1 MYVGSSNRVTTKEPD
16 ASSTTSLQGR
26 TIRISCRG
34 RLLDLTRQYSVELLV
49 AHFHSVRH
57 TRRHRRIAIR
67 LRSILDRSRHAR
79 DPVGLVER
87 DRDNR
92 RLTSH
97 RSTHVA
103 RVEDL
108 RMHDLR
114 MQRDLQHLSREP
126 KLLAVLVISPA
137 PAILPTHMS
146 RPLAHR
152 HRPSGH
158 GR

>member
-1 MYVGSSNRVTTKEPD
+1 MQR
-16 ASSTTSLQGR
+16 
-26 TIRISCRG
+26 
-34 RLLDLTRQYSVELLV
+34 DLTRQYSVELLV
-49 AHFHSVRH
+49 AHLHSVSH
-57 TRRHRRIAIR
+57 ARRYRRIAVR
-67 LRSILDRSRHAR
+67 LRSKLDRGRHVR

-97 RSTHVA
+97 RSTQIA

-114 MQRDLQHLSREP
+114 MQRDLQYLSREP

-146 RPLAHR
+146 SHLAHR